1 MDFLSHIDT
10 RLKRTVRTLSLSP
23 LSREV
28 LRILALVD
36 CKEELAEDLRK
47 ADAYDRPGVL
57 SWRTLAEQVPSSQNT
72 LLPLEQAVI
81 ALADWGLIQIV
92 GRAPTDPVA
101 PGPAALRLTFSGRVC
116 MGLAPAGMLENQRTD
131 SGKMP
136 WGIFHGASREYL
148 LEATYEHLGSGA
160 NHPIIAQPGGEQELA
175 RLCGQVAVSLCTL
188 GGAVVDG
195 FPTAENTNKN
205 LTPQLLY
212 RTRTATAPRVL
223 ILPEPGYIRT
233 TAIAVGAR
241 MRWVEPAVQARRG
254 KMVLDSRITKKMV
267 DGNLGEGE
275 GSASITGVPD
285 SDLGAPKRCD
295 TAWEDLILADNVRW
309 QMEQA
314 MLHAQY
320 RLNTLPKLI
329 GRQTGYRLLLS
340 GLPGTGKS
348 MGAEALATALNRP
361 LVKLDLST
369 VLSKWL
375 GETEKLLGQV
385 FDIAE
390 SAGAVLVLDEA
401 ESILRQRSS
410 GAGGGGGGMG
420 TGVAYMLTRLD
431 SYAGVLVATTNRIED
446 LDEAFFRRFDDY
458 VVLPIPDRPTR
469 RFLWQRMLKF
479 EDDDDVDFDI
489 IAANFPIS
497 GGLIRGAAIRANAWA
512 SGANQRMTTPY
523 VLASLA
529 RELEKNNRSTNE
541 VYAQPYRDA
550 VQELLEGRLEEA
562 DDDWG

>member
-1 MDFLSHIDT
+1 MDFLSHIDA
-10 RLKRTVRTLSLSP
+10 RLKRTVKTLSLSP

-36 CKEELAEDLRK
+36 CKEDLAEELRK

-57 SWRTLAEQVPSSQNT
+57 SWRTLAEQVPSSQNS
-72 LLPLEQAVI
+72 LLPLEQAVT

-101 PGPAALRLTFSGRVC
+101 PGPAALRLTYPGRVC
-116 MGLAPAGMLENQRTD
+116 MGLAPAGMMESPIREA
-131 SGKMP
+131 GKMP
-136 WGIFHGASREYL
+136 WGIFHGASREFL
-148 LEATYEHLGSGA
+148 LEATRDHLGEGA
-160 NHPIIAQPGGEQELA
+160 DHPIVAQPGGEQELS
-175 RLCGQVAVSLCTL
+175 RLCGQVAMNLCTL

-195 FPTAENTNKN
+195 FPTAENTSKN
-205 LTPQLLY
+205 LTPELLY

-223 ILPEPGYIRT
+223 ILPEPGFIRT
-233 TAIAVGAR
+233 TAITVGAR
-241 MRWVEPAVQARRG
+241 LRWVEPAVQARRG
-254 KMVLDSRITKKMV
+254 KMVLDSRITAKMEEN
-267 DGNLGEGE
+267 NLGDGA
-275 GSASITGVPD
+275 ASITGVPD
-285 SDLGAPKRCD
+285 SDLAAPRRCD

-329 GRQTGYRLLLS
+329 NRQTGYRLLLS

-390 SAGAVLVLDEA
+390 AAGAVLVLDEA
-401 ESILRQRSS
+401 ESLLRQRNS
-410 GAGGGGGGMG
+410 GAGGGGGMG

-431 SYAGVLVATTNRIED
+431 RYSGVLVATTNRIED

-469 RFLWQRMLKF
+469 VFLWQKMLKI
-479 EDDDDVDFDI
+479 EAAGDVDLDI

-512 SGANQRMTTPY
+512 TGAGKRLTTPY

-541 VYAQPYRDA
+541 VYIQPYRDA
-550 VQELLEGRLEEA
+550 VEELLEGRLEEA
-562 DDDWG
+562 EDDWG

>member
-1 MDFLSHIDT
+1 VDFLTHIDS
-10 RLKRTVRTLSLSP
+10 RLKRTVQTLALSP

-36 CKEELAEDLRK
+36 CKEDLAEELRK

-57 SWRTLAEQVPSSQNT
+57 SWRTLAEQVPSSQNS
-72 LLPLEQAVI
+72 LLPLEIAVT

-101 PGPAALRLTFSGRVC
+101 PGPSALRLTFPGRIC
-116 MGLAPAGMLENQRTD
+116 MGLAPTGAMEPMADTPSRI
-131 SGKMP
+131 P

-148 LEATYEHLGSGA
+148 LQAATDHLGPGA
-160 NHPIIAQPGGEQELA
+160 KRPIIAQTGGEQELS
-175 RLCGQVAVSLCTL
+175 RLCGLVAVSLCTL

-195 FPTAENTNKN
+195 FPTADNTSKN
-205 LTPQLLY
+205 LTPELLQ
-212 RTRTATAPRVL
+212 RTRTATAPRL
-223 ILPEPGYIRT
+223 LLLPEPGYIRT
-233 TAIAVGAR
+233 AAIAVGAR
-241 MRWVEPAVQARRG
+241 MRWIEPSVQARRG
-254 KMVLDSRITKKMV
+254 KLVLDSRITEQMMT
-267 DGNLGEGE
+267 DNLGDGT
-275 GSASITGVPD
+275 GTASITGVPD
-285 SDLGAPKRCD
+285 SDLAAPKRCD
-295 TAWEDLILADNVRW
+295 TKWEDLILADNVQW

-320 RLNTLPKLI
+320 RLNTLPSLI

-385 FDIAE
+385 FDVAE
-390 SAGAVLVLDEA
+390 AAGAVLVLDEA
-401 ESILRQRSS
+401 ESLLRQRNS
-410 GAGGGGGGMG
+410 GAGGGGGMG

-431 SYAGVLVATTNRIED
+431 RYSGVLVATTNRIED

-469 RFLWQRMLKF
+469 RFLWQKMLEIS
-479 EDDDDVDFDI
+479 EDSEVDLDI

-497 GGLIRGAAIRANAWA
+497 GGLIRGASIRANAW
-512 SGANQRMTTPY
+512 STGANKPLSTPY

-541 VYAQPYRDA
+541 VYIQPYRDA
-550 VQELLEGRLEEA
+550 VEELLEGRLEEE
-562 DDDWG
+562 DDDWS

>member
-1 MDFLSHIDT
+1 VDFLSHIDM

-36 CKEELAEDLRK
+36 CKEDLAEELRK

-57 SWRTLAEQVPSSQNT
+57 SWRTLAEQVPSSQNS
-72 LLPLEQAVI
+72 LLPLEIAVT

-101 PGPAALRLTFSGRVC
+101 PGPAALRLTYSGRVC
-116 MGLAPAGMLENQRTD
+116 MGLAPAGIMEPLPQSTTPQ
-131 SGKMP
+131 P
-136 WGIFHGASREYL
+136 WGIFHGASREFL
-148 LEATYEHLGSGA
+148 LESTREHLGRGA
-160 NHPIIAQPGGEQELA
+160 AHPVVTQAGGEQELA
-175 RLCGQVAVSLCTL
+175 RLCGQVAVNLCTL

-195 FPTAENTNKN
+195 FPTAENTSKN

-223 ILPEPGYIRT
+223 ILPEPGFIRT
-233 TAIAVGAR
+233 AAIAVGAKL
-241 MRWVEPAVQARRG
+241 RWIAPSVQARRG
-254 KMVLDSRITKKMV
+254 KMVLDSRITEKMV
-267 DGNLGEGE
+267 ESNLGEGE
-275 GSASITGVPD
+275 SGASITGVPD
-285 SDLGAPKRCD
+285 SDLAAPRHCD

-348 MGAEALATALNRP
+348 MGAEALATALSRP

-390 SAGAVLVLDEA
+390 AAGAVLVLDEA

-410 GAGGGGGGMG
+410 GGGGGGGQG

-431 SYAGVLVATTNRIED
+431 RYSGVLVATTNRIED

-469 RFLWQRMLKF
+469 RFLWQRMLKI
-479 EDDDDVDFDI
+479 DGDNDVDLDI

-512 SGANQRMTTPY
+512 TGASKPLTTPY

-541 VYAQPYRDA
+541 VYIAPYREA
-550 VQELLEGRLEEA
+550 VEELLEGHLEVDE
-562 DDDWG
+562 DDWG